1 MLSQN
6 YQNALKDLRKSRN
19 LTQDELGDIIG
30 VSAQTIYKY
39 ENGVTFPPVENL
51 EKLLDYFKVDP
62 NTLFSTSI
70 SEPTYLDRIRQIIDR
85 ERNFQFSIGI
95 SLRNSADLHDRLI
108 DQYPGLKGHSTDFIL
123 SFHKYRLESEILR
136 IINRISENA
145 FEEAR
150 NFDDD
155 RAYLSNKLDDDM

>member
-6 YQNALKDLRKSRN
+6 FQNALRDLRKSRN

-51 EKLLDYFKVDP
+51 EKLLDFFKVDP
-62 NTLFSTSI
+62 NTLFGTSI
-70 SEPTYLDRIRQIIDR
+70 SEPTYLDRIRQIIDK
-85 ERNFQFSIGI
+85 ERNFQFSLGI
-95 SLRNSADLHDRLI
+95 SLRDSDELHDRLI
-108 DQYPGLKGHSTDFIL
+108 DQYPGLKGHATNFIL
-123 SFHKYRLESEILR
+123 SFHQYMLESDIMSIVKQL
-136 IINRISENA
+136 SEEA

-150 NFDDD
+150 NFDCDQARFSD
-155 RAYLSNKLDDDM
+155 EL

>member
-6 YQNALKDLRKSRN
+6 FQNALRDLRKSRN

-62 NTLFSTSI
+62 NTLFGTSI

-85 ERNFQFSIGI
+85 ERNFQFSLGI
-95 SLRNSADLHDRLI
+95 SLRNSGDLHDRLI

-123 SFHKYRLESEILR
+123 SFHKYRLESDILN
-136 IINRISENA
+136 IVTQISVKA
-145 FEEAR
+145 FKDAC
-150 NFDDD
+150 NFDNEQE
-155 RAYLSNKLDDDM
+155 YSSM

>member
-6 YQNALKDLRKSRN
+6 FQNALKDLRKSRN

-62 NTLFSTSI
+62 NTLFGTNI
-70 SEPTYLDRIRQIIDR
+70 PEPTYIDRLRQIIDG
-85 ERNFQFSIGI
+85 ERNFQFSLGI
-95 SLRNSADLHDRLI
+95 SLGDFDDLHNRLI
-108 DQYPGLKGHSTDFIL
+108 GQYPGLKGHSTEFIL
-123 SFHKYRLESEILR
+123 SFHKYRLESNILNF
-136 IINRISENA
+136 INKISEDA
-145 FEEAR
+145 FEKAR
-150 NFDDD
+150 TFDCD
-155 RAYLSNKLDDDM
+155 RANSSDAFTNGI